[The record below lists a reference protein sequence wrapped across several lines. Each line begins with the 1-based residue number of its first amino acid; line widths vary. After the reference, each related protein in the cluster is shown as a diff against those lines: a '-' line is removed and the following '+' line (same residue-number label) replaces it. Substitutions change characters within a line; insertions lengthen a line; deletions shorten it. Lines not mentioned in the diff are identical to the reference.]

1 MANIFQIQSEYIQ
14 LMNDIQEQEGE
25 LTQEL
30 SDRLAIVE
38 SDLQTKSQGYVSV
51 IKTLDAECDIIDLEI
66 KRLQSL
72 KKARNNAIERLKG
85 AISQAMTT
93 FEIDKIETPLNKI
106 TFRNS
111 KSVNII
117 DVEML
122 PNTCVIIERKP
133 ISKTE
138 IRKLIENGIEV
149 SGAELIE
156 SKSLQIK

>member
-14 LMNDIQEQEGE
+14 LMNDIQEQDGE

-38 SDLQTKSQGYVSV
+38 SDLQTKTQGYVSV

-72 KKARNNAIERLKG
+72 KKVRNNTIERLKN
-85 AISQAMTT
+85 AISQAMNT

-138 IRKLIENGIEV
+138 IRKLIESGIEV
-149 SGAELIE
+149 SGAEIVE

>member
-38 SDLQTKSQGYVSV
+38 SDLQTKSQGYISV

-72 KKARNNAIERLKG
+72 KKVRNNTIERLKG

-93 FEIDKIETPLNKI
+93 FEIEKIETPLNKI

-156 SKSLQIK
+156 SKTLQIK